1 MHKFFVRMSREDE
14 EVSVAFF
21 ACLAQLDL
29 TNPFRLEHLRCSYS
43 SAGVGVKYGV
53 DDVATPGLKIER

>member
-1 MHKFFVRMSREDE
+1 MVFFVRLSREDE

-21 ACLAQLDL
+21 ARLAQLDL

-43 SAGVGVKYGV
+43 SAGVGIKYRI
-53 DDVATPGLKIER
+53 DDVATPGLRVEC